1 MSQMMDGLNSRL
13 SISAEIWGFIIICLG
28 SEGGCIYGR
37 NLNSRIYLTA
47 SLTATYKIQ
56 YQPLS
61 EAETTPNTW
70 KSSREA
76 AFPQLAWL
84 AYMIQPQKRCRFT
97 WASEATAAKHQN
109 LLQNCWFP
117 TRIFSAFSCQSLTAA
132 RQWDCQPLAHE
143 LCVRPRLPHKERLFP
158 NSS

>member
-1 MSQMMDGLNSRL
+1 MSQMKDGLIFRFINLCWNLGFHYNLPGVRRRLYLWEKLKQRNIFNS
-13 SISAEIWGFIIICLG
+13 IPDF
-28 SEGGCIYGR
+28 
-37 NLNSRIYLTA
+37 
-47 SLTATYKIQ
+47 TYKVQ

-61 EAETTPNTW
+61 EAEPSPNTC
-70 KSSREA
+70 KGSGEA
-76 AFPQLAWL
+76 ALPQLARL
-84 AYMIQPQKRCRFT
+84 AYTTQPQLT

-117 TRIFSAFSCQSLTAA
+117 TRVFSAFSCQSLTAA
-132 RQWDCQPLAHE
+132 LQWDCHPLAPG